1 VNALAP
7 HVLNKDL
14 GEIVGDFRG
23 FYRQLT
29 SDGQL
34 RWVRCLAL
42 RNYSVNSIPE
52 VSCPWI
58 VTTVKIDTGL
68 RY

>member
-1 VNALAP
+1 M
-7 HVLNKDL
+7 LNKDL
-14 GEIVGDFRG
+14 GDIVGDFRG

-42 RNYSVNSIPE
+42 QNYSVNNIPE
-52 VSCPWI
+52 VSSPWI
-58 VTTVKIDTGL
+58 VTTVKIETGL